1 MVREKIVFNI
11 IDGKLKKYRGILS
24 VFDDFI
30 SIDDRRLH
38 QRVTADVLDMH
49 GKAAYATVARILN
62 MSTSGM
68 LLETEGRLD
77 LGDTCILKMEGKGRV
92 VNVKSVVVW
101 SLSDRRIKTLRGNF
115 VSMYKTGLKFINIS
129 QEKMGEIIGFIEN
142 HKQKVDE
149 QRDIFAASGLRL
161 HMRFQIET
169 PEKAI
174 LICRKDYKIINL
186 SLDGMLIESKNSL
199 DIGKKLSMEISR
211 SKDKLIKVL
220 GRVVS
225 CILIE
230 ESDYAHCDI
239 GIEFFGIV
247 EKDRE
252 MLKEAI
258 CFLEN
263 MGFIAI

>member
-1 MVREKIVFNI
+1 MVFKF
-11 IDGKLKKYRGILS
+11 IDGKLKKYSGVVS

-30 SIDDRRLH
+30 SVDDRRLH
-38 QRVTADVLDMH
+38 QRVTTDVLDMH
-49 GKAAYATVARILN
+49 GNAAYARVARILN

-68 LLETEGRLD
+68 LLETEERLD
-77 LGDTCILKMEGKGRV
+77 LGDTCILKMERQGRV
-92 VNVKSVVVW
+92 IKVKSVVVW
-101 SLSDRRIKTLRGNF
+101 CLSDRSIKTLRGNF
-115 VSMYKTGLKFINIS
+115 VLIYKAGLKFINIS
-129 QEKMGEIIGFIEN
+129 KEKMGEIIGFIEN
-142 HKQKVDE
+142 NKQKVTE

-161 HMRFQIET
+161 HMRFHIET
-169 PEKAI
+169 PKKAI
-174 LICRKDYKIINL
+174 LICRKNYKIKNL

-225 CILIE
+225 CILIK

-239 GIEFFGIV
+239 GIEFFGML

-252 MLKEAI
+252 MLKEVI